1 MTGEHGSSTNVEIKN
16 LEIPKPMQRA
26 MAKEAEAAREKRAR
40 MIKAE
45 SEYEST
51 IKLTQAAQEI
61 AKSPVALELRRIQM
75 IAEIGTEQNTTTILM
90 IPSDLLSLAKD
101 VSQSISKDK

>member
-1 MTGEHGSSTNVEIKN
+1 MTTLLAEAQESSQDFP
-16 LEIPKPMQRA
+16 LQQA

-40 MIKAE
+40 LIKAE

-90 IPSDLLSLAKD
+90 IPSDILPLAKE
-101 VSQSISKDK
+101 ISKFISSE